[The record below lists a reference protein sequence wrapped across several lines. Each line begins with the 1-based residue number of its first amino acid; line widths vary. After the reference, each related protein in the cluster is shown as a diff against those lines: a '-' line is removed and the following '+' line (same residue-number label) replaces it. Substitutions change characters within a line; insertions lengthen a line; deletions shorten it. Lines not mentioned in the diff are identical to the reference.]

1 MKKLLLAS
9 RSEKTTRKNYYIFIS
24 TLCGWLIGLGSC
36 HMINAKHH
44 QEQSVEKQI
53 TGVLTTTKKETTE
66 NETIEEKTGSCFFS
80 NRTLCINRSS
90 NRAK

>member
-1 MKKLLLAS
+1 MKKLFLAS

-53 TGVLTTTKKETTE
+53 TGAPARPATPTP
-66 NETIEEKTGSCFFS
+66 G
-80 NRTLCINRSS
+80 RRG
-90 NRAK
+90 